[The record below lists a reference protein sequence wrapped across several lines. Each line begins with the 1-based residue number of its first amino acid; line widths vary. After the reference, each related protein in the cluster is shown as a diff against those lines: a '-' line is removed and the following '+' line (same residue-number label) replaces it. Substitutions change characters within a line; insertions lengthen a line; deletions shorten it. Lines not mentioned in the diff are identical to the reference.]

1 MAALD
6 PTARPKDEAQPKR
19 ATLKLMRR
27 PLQNPE
33 FDDDESSEDGEDE
46 SEDEELAKKV
56 VGKKG
61 SKKDAPVRKGKAEDK
76 MDVENDDDDDVSDD
90 DDDYEVEE
98 FTICTL
104 DSERV
109 SAIHKKPRD
118 FLIGLKTDGYYIEA
132 LPTAS

>member
-6 PTARPKDEAQPKR
+6 PTAKPKDEAQPKR

-33 FDDDESSEDGEDE
+33 LDDESDESEDDE
-46 SEDEELAKKV
+46 SEDEESPKKV

-61 SKKDAPVRKGKAEDK
+61 SKKDAPVKKGRVEDK
-76 MDVENDDDDDVSDD
+76 MDIENDDDDDDDDVSDD

-109 SAIHKKPRD
+109 SAIQK
-118 FLIGLKTDGYYIEA
+118 
-132 LPTAS
+132 